1 MEDLISQKYLLL
13 NKASLLRDK
22 SGGRSYPRHPE
33 PQQHF
38 THHDYLMEEMRW
50 LASDF
55 IAER

>member
-1 MEDLISQKYLLL
+1 LISQKYLLL

-33 PQQHF
+33 PQQKF
-38 THHDYLMEEMRW
+38 THHDYLLEEMRW